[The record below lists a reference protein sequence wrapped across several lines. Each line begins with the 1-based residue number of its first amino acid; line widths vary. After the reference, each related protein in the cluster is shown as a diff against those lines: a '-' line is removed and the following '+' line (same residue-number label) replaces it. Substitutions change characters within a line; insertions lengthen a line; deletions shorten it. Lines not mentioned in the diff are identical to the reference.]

1 MIAFY
6 SFFGDS
12 SLIGKFDVKAL
23 QRCTQHLGTAEGQWS
38 TLMLWVPV
46 AMPRAYFPGVDT
58 QCALPGYL
66 GGILQHTSLSTME
79 TFLYIVE
86 VRCWSGCGAMGILFL
101 RAKSYA
107 PEAEGLKFS

>member
-1 MIAFY
+1 MIALY

-58 QCALPGYL
+58 QCASRIPRRDSPAHIPKHHGDFPVY
-66 GGILQHTSLSTME
+66 
-79 TFLYIVE
+79 
-86 VRCWSGCGAMGILFL
+86 C
-101 RAKSYA
+101 
-107 PEAEGLKFS
+107 